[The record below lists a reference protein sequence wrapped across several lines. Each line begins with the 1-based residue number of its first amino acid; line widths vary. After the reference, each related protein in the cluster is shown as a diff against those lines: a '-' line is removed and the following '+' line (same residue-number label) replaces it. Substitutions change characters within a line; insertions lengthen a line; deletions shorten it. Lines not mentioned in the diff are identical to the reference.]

1 MTTKQDI
8 HRWLERGQKQNAT
21 HVIVVCDT
29 FDHDDYPVFVSSSED
44 VREKERKYKNVRL
57 QRVME
62 IYNLSIDLNKQ
73 LDERRA
79 WNY

>member
-1 MTTKQDI
+1 MK
-8 HRWLERGQKQNAT
+8 AT

-29 FDHDDYPVFVSSSED
+29 FDHSDYPVFVSSSED
-44 VREKERKYKNVRL
+44 VREKERKYKNIRL

-62 IYNLSIDLNKQ
+62 IYNLSMSLDDQLN
-73 LDERRA
+73 EYRA